1 MSRENVE
8 LVRRAHEAFN
18 RRDTEAY
25 FEVFDSDGVLVPL
38 LAMLEGVVYRGRE
51 EIMRWFDEVDRNWAE
66 FQTTPQEFRD
76 LGEVVLVFG
85 TWHARSRTGD
95 LMLDS
100 QPGAWVAHMR
110 DGKVVR
116 HETFTNRAEALEAV
130 GLSE

>member
-85 TWHARSRTGD
+85 TW
-95 LMLDS
+95 
-100 QPGAWVAHMR
+100 QPGPVQA
-110 DGKVVR
+110 
-116 HETFTNRAEALEAV
+116 T
-130 GLSE
+130 